1 METIRQDLKYA
12 VRTLRKSPGFTAAA
26 ILALALGIGANT
38 AIFSVIHAVLVN
50 SRPLGALREP
60 DRLVMIWE
68 KNPALPGF
76 IAARVTVCLKNYLAW
91 KQQARSFEG
100 MALYGTANFTLTAR
114 GDGGNLK
121 PELVSGA
128 FALTRL
134 MASLVFGVSATD
146 PFTFA
151 AVALLLIAVAVAAS
165 YLPARRGARIDPMEA
180 LRAE

>member
-1 METIRQDLKYA
+1 MDAIRQDLTCA

-38 AIFSVIHAVLVN
+38 AIFSVIHAVLLN

-60 DRLVMIWE
+60 DRLVLIWE

-76 IAARVTVCLKNYLAW
+76 IAARVPVCLKNYFGW
-91 KQQARSFEG
+91 KEQTRSFEG
-100 MALYGTANFTLTAR
+100 MALYGTTDFTLTAR
-114 GDGGNLK
+114 ADGGNLK

-134 MASLVFGVSATD
+134 VASLVFGVSATD
-146 PFTFA
+146 PFTFT

-165 YLPARRGARIDPMEA
+165 YLPCAPSRRKQ
-180 LRAE
+180 